1 MWASSI
7 EADVLIR
14 AEFRGRAETL
24 VVTLDLRW
32 VVFFVLVFFPFLFCF
47 LSF

>member
-24 VVTLDLRW
+24 VTLDLRW
-32 VVFFVLVFFPFLFCF
+32 VVFLFCFFFPFLFCF

>member
-24 VVTLDLRW
+24 VTLDLRW

-47 LSF
+47 LAF